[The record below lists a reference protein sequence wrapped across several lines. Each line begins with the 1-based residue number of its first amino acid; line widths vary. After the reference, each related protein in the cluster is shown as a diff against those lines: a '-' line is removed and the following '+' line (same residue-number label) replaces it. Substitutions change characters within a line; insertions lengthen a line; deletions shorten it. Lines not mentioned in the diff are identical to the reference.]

1 MYWIGSKV
9 SLFGG
14 YPTIL
19 GGGGRVSRNRS
30 LSPPLS
36 YTANNNIYLIGIS
49 PIYPTCYT
57 QLWGFFV
64 LRKEH
69 LDQVGVVPETRKAEV
84 ITHRPLPLLLLSI
97 HPVLIISTKGF
108 SPFAN
113 ITNSWRKLVNH
124 LLIKVSLSLFLPNSL
139 KLDLLDFNFF
149 TKLVEIK
156 STSCT

>member
-1 MYWIGSKV
+1 MIVNHDCYIFSNVICITCIGLAVKCLYLV
-9 SLFGG
+9 VTPPFW
-14 YPTIL
+14 

-30 LSPPLS
+30 LSPPLF
-36 YTANNNIYLIGIS
+36 YTGNNNIYLIEIS

-57 QLWGFFV
+57 QLLGFFV

-84 ITHRPLPLLLLSI
+84 ITHRPLPLLLLSF

-113 ITNSWRKLVNH
+113 ITNS
-124 LLIKVSLSLFLPNSL
+124 
-139 KLDLLDFNFF
+139 
-149 TKLVEIK
+149 
-156 STSCT
+156 

>member
-1 MYWIGSKV
+1 MTNKKHQIETSQENVIVKSRMAHFFQRNMHPMYWIGNKV

-19 GGGGRVSRNRS
+19 GGEGRVSRNRS

-36 YTANNNIYLIGIS
+36 YTANNNIYLIEIS

-57 QLWGFFV
+57 QLLGFFV

-69 LDQVGVVPETRKAEV
+69 LNQLGVVPETRKAEV
-84 ITHRPLPLLLLSI
+84 ITHRPLPLLLLSF

-113 ITNSWRKLVNH
+113 ITNS
-124 LLIKVSLSLFLPNSL
+124 
-139 KLDLLDFNFF
+139 
-149 TKLVEIK
+149 
-156 STSCT
+156 

>member
-1 MYWIGSKV
+1 MHPMYWIASKV

-36 YTANNNIYLIGIS
+36 YTANNNIYLIEIS

-57 QLWGFFV
+57 QLLGFFV

-84 ITHRPLPLLLLSI
+84 ITHRPLPLSPPFIPSSSNYLNKRI
-97 HPVLIISTKGF
+97 F
-108 SPFAN
+108 SL
-113 ITNSWRKLVNH
+113 R
-124 LLIKVSLSLFLPNSL
+124 
-139 KLDLLDFNFF
+139 
-149 TKLVEIK
+149 
-156 STSCT
+156 